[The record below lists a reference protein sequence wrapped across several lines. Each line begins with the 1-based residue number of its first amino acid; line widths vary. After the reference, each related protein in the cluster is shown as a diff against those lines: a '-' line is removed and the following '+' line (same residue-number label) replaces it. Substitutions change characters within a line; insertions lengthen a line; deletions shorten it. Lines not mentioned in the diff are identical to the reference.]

1 MMCET
6 DEGNRPLGEGLTDS
20 ALRLAGVRGQ
30 HYGECAA
37 GPLTVQVT
45 GEGYVHLGWPDT
57 HGGMYVTPRQA
68 RLIAND
74 ILKVADLEHT
84 ACRAEPNGA
93 SGDECSHA

>member
-1 MMCET
+1 MMSET
-6 DEGNRPLGEGLTDS
+6 DEGNRPLSEGLTDS

-30 HYGECAA
+30 HYGERAA

-57 HGGMYVTPRQA
+57 HGSMYVSPRQA

-74 ILKVADLEHT
+74 ILKVAELEHT

-93 SGDECSHA
+93 SGDECSRA